1 MKKQDVALGQV
12 YAVQVSGRIQPV
24 RLVAE
29 SPYGGWVGR
38 NEQTG
43 REVRIRSAARLRYPI
58 QQDQQPEQRFQQS
71 LTEAGVPY

>member
-1 MKKQDVALGQV
+1 MKKRDVTVGQV
-12 YAVQVSGRIQPV
+12 YAVKVSGQVQEV

-38 NEQTG
+38 NLRTG
-43 REVRIRSAARLRYPI
+43 REVRIRSAARLRYPVR
-58 QQDQQPEQRFQQS
+58 QQSEQRVQER